1 MPGVHAW
8 HSGDQWE
15 FYKPILEGDTFTYTN
30 ELVDVLVKDS
40 QMAGKTVIQYHDIK
54 YYNQREELVAKAHDW
69 CVRAARKAAEDKGKY
84 ADIKAAEYT
93 KEELDKIYKDYESE
107 IVRGATPRYWEDVV
121 VGDALQPV
129 IKGPL
134 SAVIFM
140 LGSSALAAPSS
151 RRTVWPWDF
160 SSGIRA
166 LIW

>member
-1 MPGVHAW
+1 MPGIPAT
-8 HSGDQWE
+8 SGS
-15 FYKPILEGDTFTYTN
+15 YKPILEGDTFTYTN
-30 ELVDVLVKDS
+30 ELVDVQVKDS

-54 YYNQREELVAKAHDW
+54 YYNQREEVVAKAHDW

-134 SAVIFM
+134 SRRDIYASLIGA
-140 LGSSALAAPSS
+140 GSPFDQGTRFSYGLLPAAPG
-151 RRTVWPWDF
+151 R
-160 SSGIRA
+160 
-166 LIW
+166 